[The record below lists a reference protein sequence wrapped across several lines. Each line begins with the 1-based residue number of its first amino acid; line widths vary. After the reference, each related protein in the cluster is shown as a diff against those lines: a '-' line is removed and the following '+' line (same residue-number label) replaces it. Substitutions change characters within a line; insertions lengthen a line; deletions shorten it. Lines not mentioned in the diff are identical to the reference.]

1 MQSSFRQ
8 RIFLAA
14 AAAIGL
20 FAVQATGARCESNDD
35 VGRATLANGL
45 RVVVVRNTLA
55 PVVTAVLNYETG
67 SDEQWVPGLAHA
79 TEHMMF
85 RGSRTL
91 SSSALM
97 ESIGI
102 TGGDLDADTTS
113 TVTQYFFTVP
123 SAYLDIALRAERSRA
138 TGLLMSQALWKQE
151 RGAITQEVQQD
162 NSNAFYRLFVKMQNR
177 IIGGTPY
184 AKNTLGTVD
193 DFAHNVNSTQLLKFY
208 KEWYHPNNAV
218 YVITGNVDPAQTI
231 ARVRALFGD
240 VPSAKLPPRAP
251 VRLAPLHAALY
262 RDTSDQAFTGV
273 AFGYRFPGSNS
284 PDYAA
289 GQILGDVLTSQRS
302 IFGGLPFTGKALGTQ
317 FFTQDYPKVSVGVA
331 FAAVPVTVPPQT
343 IADEMRTILENYKK
357 TGIPADL
364 VEAAKLRE
372 ISQLEFSVNSIE
384 GQAFEWSQA
393 IAVQG
398 LSSPD
403 DMISRFERITP
414 ADVDDV
420 LRKYVDNRNAVVIY
434 AVPKNSGTTS
444 SGGEMAK
451 ENNQIPPTTHEP
463 LPDWAQRI
471 LQNLSVP
478 EQTIAPSDMTLSNGM
493 RLIVQPERNT
503 RTVVVSGSID
513 SNPQMQEPAGQ
524 EGIRDVTDSLFPYG
538 TTTYDRIG
546 LQTELDKIAATAT
559 AGTDFGV
566 NVLSSHFERG
576 VELLADEE
584 LHPAMRDADFKI
596 VASQMVGGLTG
607 EMTSPDHLTQV
618 ALNKALYPAGDP
630 AQRFA
635 TPKSVSSLT
644 LDDAKQWY
652 AAAYRPDMTTVVV
665 IGDTTPE
672 AARALFERY
681 FGGWKAAGPKPNVE
695 FPTVP
700 PSAPAQVHVPAT
712 GRVQS
717 SVRLVETLGVVRSD
731 PAWPQLQVAN
741 TVLTGGFYSSL
752 LYHDLREIHGYV
764 YDIDSRVSAGK
775 TRATF
780 GLDYGCDPKNVMP
793 AQSQISGILTQ
804 LTQQPIAAD
813 RLLRSKALLM
823 GEVPIREASY
833 DGVTAQLLDYA
844 TLGLPLDQNLVD
856 ARAELSATAQ
866 SVREAIEKYVRP
878 RGFVR
883 VVTGPGPS

>member
-8 RIFLAA
+8 RVFFAA

-20 FAVQATGARCESNDD
+20 FAALGTSARCESND

-55 PVVTAVLNYETG
+55 PVVTAVLNYEAG

-85 RGSRTL
+85 RGSQTL

-138 TGLLMSQALWKQE
+138 TGLLMSQALWKEE

-184 AKNTLGTVD
+184 AKNTLGTAG
-193 DFAHNVNSTQLLKFY
+193 DFAHNVNSSQLLKFY

-357 TGIPADL
+357 TGVPADL

-372 ISQLEFSVNSIE
+372 ISQLEFSGNSIE

-414 ADVDDV
+414 ADVDNV

-434 AVPKNSGTTS
+434 AVPKNSGATN

-478 EQTIAPSDMTLSNGM
+478 EQTISPSDLTLSNGM

-513 SNPQMQEPAGQ
+513 SNPQVQEPAGQ

-538 TTTYDRIG
+538 TITYDRIG

-566 NVLSSHFERG
+566 SVLSSHFERG

-584 LHPAMRDADFKI
+584 LHPAMREADFKI
-596 VASQMVGGLTG
+596 VAGQMVGGLTG

-618 ALNKALYPAGDP
+618 ALNKALYPVGDP

-635 TPKSVSSLT
+635 TPKSVSALT
-644 LDDAKQWY
+644 LADAKQWY
-652 AAAYRPDMTTVVV
+652 ATAYRPDMTTVVV

-695 FPTVP
+695 FPAVP
-700 PSAPAQVHVPAT
+700 PSVAAQVHVPAT

-717 SVRLVETLGVVRSD
+717 SVRLVETLGLVRSD

-764 YDIDSRVSAGK
+764 YDIESRVSAGK

-780 GLDYGCDPKNVMP
+780 GLDYGCDPQNVTP
-793 AQSQISGILTQ
+793 AQAQISGILTQ
-804 LTQQPIAAD
+804 LTQAPIAAD

-878 RGFVR
+878 QGFVR

>member
-8 RIFLAA
+8 RFFFAA

-20 FAVQATGARCESNDD
+20 FAALGTSARCESND

-55 PVVTAVLNYETG
+55 PVVTAVLNYEAG

-85 RGSRTL
+85 RGSQTL

-162 NSNAFYRLFVKMQNR
+162 NGNAFYRLFVKMQNR

-184 AKNTLGTVD
+184 AKNTLGTVG
-193 DFAHNVNSTQLLKFY
+193 DFAHNVNSSQLLKFY

-357 TGIPADL
+357 TGVPADL

-372 ISQLEFSVNSIE
+372 ISQLEFSGNSIE

-403 DMISRFERITP
+403 DMISRFEKITP
-414 ADVDDV
+414 ADVDNV

-434 AVPKNSGTTS
+434 AVPKNSGATN

-471 LQNLSVP
+471 LQSLSVP
-478 EQTIAPSDMTLSNGM
+478 EQTISPSDMTLSNGM

-513 SNPQMQEPAGQ
+513 SNPQVQEPAGQ

-538 TTTYDRIG
+538 TSTYDRIG

-596 VASQMVGGLTG
+596 VTGQMVGGLTG

-635 TPKSVSSLT
+635 TPKSVSALT
-644 LDDAKQWY
+644 LADAKQWY
-652 AAAYRPDMTTVVV
+652 STAYRPDMTTVVV

-681 FGGWKAAGPKPNVE
+681 FGGWKATGSKPNVE
-695 FPTVP
+695 FPAVP
-700 PSAPAQVHVPAT
+700 PSVAAQVHVPAT

-717 SVRLVETLGVVRSD
+717 SVRLVETLGLVRSD

-764 YDIDSRVSAGK
+764 YDIESRVSAGK

-780 GLDYGCDPKNVMP
+780 GLDYGCDPQNVTP
-793 AQSQISGILTQ
+793 AQAQISGILTQ
-804 LTQQPIAAD
+804 LTQAPIAED

-866 SVREAIEKYVRP
+866 SVREA
-878 RGFVR
+878 
-883 VVTGPGPS
+883 

>member
-8 RIFLAA
+8 RFFFAA

-20 FAVQATGARCESNDD
+20 FAALGTSARCESND

-55 PVVTAVLNYETG
+55 PVVTAVLNYEAG

-85 RGSRTL
+85 RGSQTL

-162 NSNAFYRLFVKMQNR
+162 NGNAFYRLFVKMQNR

-184 AKNTLGTVD
+184 AKNTLGTVG
-193 DFAHNVNSTQLLKFY
+193 DFAHNVNSSQLLKFY

-357 TGIPADL
+357 TGVPADL

-372 ISQLEFSVNSIE
+372 ISQLEFSGNSIE

-403 DMISRFERITP
+403 DMISRFEKITP
-414 ADVDDV
+414 ADVDNV

-434 AVPKNSGTTS
+434 AVPKNSGATN

-471 LQNLSVP
+471 LQSLSVP
-478 EQTIAPSDMTLSNGM
+478 EQTISPSDMTLSNGM

-513 SNPQMQEPAGQ
+513 SNPQVQEPAGQ

-538 TTTYDRIG
+538 TSTYDRIG

-596 VASQMVGGLTG
+596 VTGQMVGGLTG

-635 TPKSVSSLT
+635 TPKSVSALT
-644 LDDAKQWY
+644 LADAKQWY
-652 AAAYRPDMTTVVV
+652 STAYRPDMTTVVV

-681 FGGWKAAGPKPNVE
+681 FGGWKATGSKPNVE
-695 FPTVP
+695 FPAVP
-700 PSAPAQVHVPAT
+700 PSVAAQVHVPAT

-717 SVRLVETLGVVRSD
+717 SVRLVETLGLVRSD

-764 YDIDSRVSAGK
+764 YDIESRVSAGK

-780 GLDYGCDPKNVMP
+780 GLDYGCDPQNVTP
-793 AQSQISGILTQ
+793 AQAQISGILTQ
-804 LTQQPIAAD
+804 LTQAPIAAD

-878 RGFVR
+878 QGFVR

>member
-1 MQSSFRQ
+1 
-8 RIFLAA
+8 
-14 AAAIGL
+14 
-20 FAVQATGARCESNDD
+20 
-35 VGRATLANGL
+35 
-45 RVVVVRNTLA
+45 
-55 PVVTAVLNYETG
+55 
-67 SDEQWVPGLAHA
+67 
-79 TEHMMF
+79 
-85 RGSRTL
+85 
-91 SSSALM
+91 M

-162 NSNAFYRLFVKMQNR
+162 NGNAFYRLFVKMQNR

-184 AKNTLGTVD
+184 AKNTLGTVG
-193 DFAHNVNSTQLLKFY
+193 DFAHNVNSAQLLKFY

-273 AFGYRFPGSNS
+273 AFGYRFPGFNS

-289 GQILGDVLTSQRS
+289 GEILGDVLTSQRS
-302 IFGGLPFTGKALGTQ
+302 TFGGLPFTGKALGTQ

-357 TGIPADL
+357 TGVPADL

-372 ISQLEFSVNSIE
+372 ISQLEFSGNSIE

-403 DMISRFERITP
+403 DMISRFERVTP
-414 ADVDDV
+414 ADVDNV

-478 EQTIAPSDMTLSNGM
+478 EQTISPSDMTLSNGM

-513 SNPQMQEPAGQ
+513 NNPQMQEPAGQ
-524 EGIRDVTDSLFPYG
+524 DGIRDLTDSLFTYG
-538 TTTYDRIG
+538 TSTYDRIG

-576 VELLADEE
+576 IELLADEE
-584 LHPAMRDADFKI
+584 LHPAMRDPRLQDR
-596 VASQMVGGLTG
+596 SEPNGGRT
-607 EMTSPDHLTQV
+607 HR
-618 ALNKALYPAGDP
+618 GDDLARP
-630 AQRFA
+630 SHGSRARQG
-635 TPKSVSSLT
+635 T
-644 LDDAKQWY
+644 LSGRRSRTTFCDAK
-652 AAAYRPDMTTVVV
+652 
-665 IGDTTPE
+665 
-672 AARALFERY
+672 ER
-681 FGGWKAAGPKPNVE
+681 
-695 FPTVP
+695 
-700 PSAPAQVHVPAT
+700 
-712 GRVQS
+712 
-717 SVRLVETLGVVRSD
+717 L
-731 PAWPQLQVAN
+731 
-741 TVLTGGFYSSL
+741 
-752 LYHDLREIHGYV
+752 
-764 YDIDSRVSAGK
+764 
-775 TRATF
+775 
-780 GLDYGCDPKNVMP
+780 
-793 AQSQISGILTQ
+793 
-804 LTQQPIAAD
+804 
-813 RLLRSKALLM
+813 
-823 GEVPIREASY
+823 
-833 DGVTAQLLDYA
+833 
-844 TLGLPLDQNLVD
+844 
-856 ARAELSATAQ
+856 EL
-866 SVREAIEKYVRP
+866 
-878 RGFVR
+878 
-883 VVTGPGPS
+883 

>member
-8 RIFLAA
+8 RFFFAA
-14 AAAIGL
+14 AAAVGL
-20 FAVQATGARCESNDD
+20 FAALGTSARCESND

-55 PVVTAVLNYETG
+55 PVVTAVLNYEAG

-85 RGSRTL
+85 RGSQTL

-138 TGLLMSQALWKQE
+138 TGLLMSQALWKEE

-184 AKNTLGTVD
+184 AKNTLGTVG
-193 DFAHNVNSTQLLKFY
+193 DFAHNVDSSQLLKFY

-343 IADEMRTILENYKK
+343 IAGEMRTILENYKK
-357 TGIPADL
+357 TGVPADL
-364 VEAAKLRE
+364 VEVAKLRE
-372 ISQLEFSVNSIE
+372 ISQLEFSGNSIE

-414 ADVDDV
+414 ADVDNV

-434 AVPKNSGTTS
+434 AVPKNSGATN

-471 LQNLSVP
+471 LQSLSVP
-478 EQTIAPSDMTLSNGM
+478 EQTISPSDMTLSNGM

-513 SNPQMQEPAGQ
+513 SNPQVQEPAGQ

-538 TTTYDRIG
+538 TSTYDRIG

-596 VASQMVGGLTG
+596 VAGQMVGGLTG

-635 TPKSVSSLT
+635 TPKSVSALT
-644 LDDAKQWY
+644 LAEAKRWY
-652 AAAYRPDMTTVVV
+652 STAYRPDMTTVVV

-695 FPTVP
+695 FPAVP
-700 PSAPAQVHVPAT
+700 PSVAAQVHVPAT

-717 SVRLVETLGVVRSD
+717 SVRLVETLGLVRSD

-764 YDIDSRVSAGK
+764 YDIESRVSAGK

-780 GLDYGCDPKNVMP
+780 GLDYGCDPQNVTP
-793 AQSQISGILTQ
+793 AQAQISGILTQ
-804 LTQQPIAAD
+804 LTQAPIAAD

-878 RGFVR
+878 QGFVR
-883 VVTGPGPS
+883 VVTGPGPN

>member
-8 RIFLAA
+8 RFFFAA

-20 FAVQATGARCESNDD
+20 FAALGTSARCESND

-55 PVVTAVLNYETG
+55 PVVTAVLNYEAG

-85 RGSRTL
+85 RGSQTL

-162 NSNAFYRLFVKMQNR
+162 NGNAFYRLFVKMQNR

-184 AKNTLGTVD
+184 AKNTLGTVG
-193 DFAHNVNSTQLLKFY
+193 DFAHNVNSSQLLKFY

-357 TGIPADL
+357 TGVPADL

-372 ISQLEFSVNSIE
+372 ISQLEFSGNSIE

-403 DMISRFERITP
+403 DMISRFEKITP
-414 ADVDDV
+414 ADVDNV

-434 AVPKNSGTTS
+434 AVPKNSGATN

-471 LQNLSVP
+471 LQSLSVP
-478 EQTIAPSDMTLSNGM
+478 EQTISPSDMTLSNGM

-513 SNPQMQEPAGQ
+513 SNPQVQEPAGQ

-538 TTTYDRIG
+538 TSTYDRIG

-596 VASQMVGGLTG
+596 VTGQMVGGLTG

-635 TPKSVSSLT
+635 TPKSVSALT
-644 LDDAKQWY
+644 LADAKQWY
-652 AAAYRPDMTTVVV
+652 STAYRPDMTTVVV

-681 FGGWKAAGPKPNVE
+681 FGGWKATGSKPNVE
-695 FPTVP
+695 FPAVP
-700 PSAPAQVHVPAT
+700 PSVAAQVHVPAT

-717 SVRLVETLGVVRSD
+717 SVRLVETLGLVRSD

-764 YDIDSRVSAGK
+764 YDIESRVSAGK

-780 GLDYGCDPKNVMP
+780 GLDYGCDPQNVTP
-793 AQSQISGILTQ
+793 AQAQISGILTQ
-804 LTQQPIAAD
+804 LTQAPIAED

-878 RGFVR
+878 QGFVR

>member
-8 RIFLAA
+8 RFFFAA

-20 FAVQATGARCESNDD
+20 FAALGTSARCESND

-55 PVVTAVLNYETG
+55 PVVTAVLNYEAG

-85 RGSRTL
+85 RGSQTL

-123 SAYLDIALRAERSRA
+123 SAYLDIALRAELSRA

-162 NSNAFYRLFVKMQNR
+162 NGNAFYRLFVKMQNR

-184 AKNTLGTVD
+184 AKNTLGTVG
-193 DFAHNVNSTQLLKFY
+193 DFAHNVNSSQLLKFY

-357 TGIPADL
+357 TGVPADL

-372 ISQLEFSVNSIE
+372 ISQLEFSGNSIE

-403 DMISRFERITP
+403 DMISRFEKITP
-414 ADVDDV
+414 ADVDNV

-434 AVPKNSGTTS
+434 AVPKNSGATN

-471 LQNLSVP
+471 LQSLSVP
-478 EQTIAPSDMTLSNGM
+478 EQTISPSDMTLSNGM

-513 SNPQMQEPAGQ
+513 SNPQVQEPAGQ

-538 TTTYDRIG
+538 TSTYDRIG

-596 VASQMVGGLTG
+596 VTGQMVGGLTG

-635 TPKSVSSLT
+635 TPKSVSALT
-644 LDDAKQWY
+644 LADAKQWY
-652 AAAYRPDMTTVVV
+652 STAYRPDMTTVVV

-681 FGGWKAAGPKPNVE
+681 FGGWKATGSKPNVE
-695 FPTVP
+695 FPAVP
-700 PSAPAQVHVPAT
+700 PSVAAQVHVPAT

-717 SVRLVETLGVVRSD
+717 SVRLVETLGLVRSD

-764 YDIDSRVSAGK
+764 YDIESRVSAGK

-780 GLDYGCDPKNVMP
+780 GLDYGCDPQNVTP
-793 AQSQISGILTQ
+793 AQAQISGILTQ
-804 LTQQPIAAD
+804 LTQAPIAED

-878 RGFVR
+878 QGFVR

>member
-8 RIFLAA
+8 RVFFAA

-20 FAVQATGARCESNDD
+20 FAALGTSARCESND

-55 PVVTAVLNYETG
+55 PVVTAVLNYEAG

-85 RGSRTL
+85 RGSQTL

-138 TGLLMSQALWKQE
+138 TGLLMSQALWKEE

-184 AKNTLGTVD
+184 AKNTLGTAG
-193 DFAHNVNSTQLLKFY
+193 DFAHNVNSSQLLKFY

-357 TGIPADL
+357 TGVPADL

-372 ISQLEFSVNSIE
+372 ISQLEFSGNSIE

-403 DMISRFERITP
+403 DMITRFERITP
-414 ADVDDV
+414 ADVDNV
-420 LRKYVDNRNAVVIY
+420 LRKYVDNRTAVVIY
-434 AVPKNSGTTS
+434 AVPKNSGATN

-478 EQTIAPSDMTLSNGM
+478 EQTISPSDLTLSNGM

-513 SNPQMQEPAGQ
+513 SNPQVQEPAGQ

-538 TTTYDRIG
+538 TITYDRIG

-566 NVLSSHFERG
+566 SVLSSHFERG

-584 LHPAMRDADFKI
+584 LHPAMREADFKI
-596 VASQMVGGLTG
+596 VAGQMVGGLTG

-618 ALNKALYPAGDP
+618 ALNKALYPVGDP

-635 TPKSVSSLT
+635 TPKSVSALT
-644 LDDAKQWY
+644 LADAKQWY
-652 AAAYRPDMTTVVV
+652 ATAYRPDMTTVVV

-695 FPTVP
+695 FPAVP
-700 PSAPAQVHVPAT
+700 PSVAAQVHVPAT

-717 SVRLVETLGVVRSD
+717 SVRLVETLGLVRSD
-731 PAWPQLQVAN
+731 AAWPQLQVAN

-764 YDIDSRVSAGK
+764 YDIESRVSAGK

-780 GLDYGCDPKNVMP
+780 GLDYGCDPQNVTP
-793 AQSQISGILTQ
+793 AQAQISGILTQ
-804 LTQQPIAAD
+804 LTQAPIAAD

-878 RGFVR
+878 QGFVR

>member
-1 MQSSFRQ
+1 MRSSFRQ
-8 RIFLAA
+8 RVFYAA

-20 FAVQATGARCESNDD
+20 FGALGTSARCESND
-35 VGRATLANGL
+35 VARATLGNGL

-55 PVVTAVLNYETG
+55 PVVTTVLNYESG
-67 SDEQWVPGLAHA
+67 SDEQWIPGLAHA

-97 ESIGI
+97 DSIGI

-123 SAYLDIALRAERSRA
+123 SQFLDIALRAERSRA
-138 TGLLMSQALWKQE
+138 TGVLMSQALWNQE

-184 AKNTLGTVD
+184 AKNTLGTVG
-193 DFAHNVNSTQLLKFY
+193 DFAHSVNSTQLRRFY
-208 KEWYHPNNAV
+208 NQWYHPDNAI

-231 ARVRALFGD
+231 ARVRSLFGD
-240 VPSAKLPPRAP
+240 VPSVKLPARA
-251 VRLAPLHAALY
+251 VVHLTPLHPALY

-273 AFGYRFPGSNS
+273 AFGYRFPGYNS

-289 GQILGDVLTSQRS
+289 GQILSDVLSSQRS
-302 IFGGLPFTGKALGTQ
+302 DFGGLPFTGKALATQ
-317 FFTQDYPKVSVGVA
+317 FFTQDYPKVAIGIA
-331 FAAVPVTVPPQT
+331 FAAVPVTVAPET
-343 IADEMRTILENYKK
+343 IAGEMRTIIENYKK

-372 ISQLEFSVNSIE
+372 ISQLEFSGNSIE

-393 IAVQG
+393 VAVQG

-403 DMISRFERITP
+403 DMISQFERVSA
-414 ADVDDV
+414 ADVTAV
-420 LRKYVDNRNAVVIY
+420 LRKYVDNHNAVTIY
-434 AVPKNSGTTS
+434 AVPKNTGTTS
-444 SGGEMAK
+444 AGGEMAK
-451 ENNQIPPTTHEP
+451 ENNEIPPTTHEP
-463 LPDWAQRI
+463 LPDWAKRV

-478 EQTIAPSDMTLSNGM
+478 EQTISPADVTLSNGM
-493 RLIVQPERNT
+493 RLIVQPVHNT
-503 RTVVVSGSID
+503 RTVVVDGEID

-524 EGIRDVTDSLFPYG
+524 EGVRDVTDALFPYG
-538 TTTYDRIG
+538 TTTYDRVG
-546 LQTELDKIAATAT
+546 LQTELDKIAATT
-559 AGTDFGV
+559 QAGTDFGL
-566 NVLSSHFERG
+566 NVLSAHFERG
-576 VELLADEE
+576 VELLADEQ
-584 LHPAMRDADFKI
+584 LHPALHAADFGI
-596 VASQMVGGLTG
+596 VQSQLAGALTG
-607 EMTSPDHLTQV
+607 EMTSPDHLSEV

-644 LDDAKQWY
+644 LDDVKRWY
-652 AAAYRPDMTTVVV
+652 ATSYRPDMTTVVV

-672 AARALFERY
+672 AARAIFERY
-681 FGGWKAAGPKPNVE
+681 FGAWKAVGPKPNVD
-695 FPTVP
+695 FPAVP
-700 PSAPAQVHVPAT
+700 LSGIAQVHVPAT

-717 SVRLVETLGVVRSD
+717 TVRLVQTLGLVRSD
-731 PAWPQLQVAN
+731 PGWAQLQVAN
-741 TVLTGGFYSSL
+741 TVLTGGFYTSL
-752 LYHDLREIHGYV
+752 LYHDLREIHGYA
-764 YDIDSRVSAGK
+764 YSIQSQIRAGR
-775 TRATF
+775 TRSTF
-780 GLDYGCDPKNVMP
+780 GLDYGCDPKNIVP
-793 AQSQISGILTQ
+793 AESQITAILDG
-804 LTQQPIAAD
+804 LTREPIAED

-844 TLGLPLDQNLVD
+844 HLGLPLDQNLID

-866 SVREAIEKYVRP
+866 SVQEAIQKYVRP
-878 RGFVR
+878 NAFVR
-883 VVTGPGPS
+883 VVTGPGPG

>member
-1 MQSSFRQ
+1 MF
-8 RIFLAA
+8 FAA

-20 FAVQATGARCESNDD
+20 FAAQATSARCESNDD

-162 NSNAFYRLFVKMQNR
+162 NGNAFYRLFVKMQNR

-184 AKNTLGTVD
+184 AKNTLGTVG
-193 DFAHNVNSTQLLKFY
+193 DFAHNVNSAQLLKFY

-273 AFGYRFPGSNS
+273 AFGYRFPGYNS

-289 GQILGDVLTSQRS
+289 GEILGDVLTSQRS
-302 IFGGLPFTGKALGTQ
+302 TFGGLPFTGKALGTQ

-357 TGIPADL
+357 TGVPADL

-372 ISQLEFSVNSIE
+372 ISQLEFSGNSIE

-403 DMISRFERITP
+403 DMISRFERVTP
-414 ADVDDV
+414 ADVDNV

-478 EQTIAPSDMTLSNGM
+478 EQTISPSDMTLSNGM

-513 SNPQMQEPAGQ
+513 NNPQMQEPAGQ
-524 EGIRDVTDSLFPYG
+524 DGIRDLTDSLFTYG
-538 TTTYDRIG
+538 TSTYDRIG

-576 VELLADEE
+576 IELLADEE
-584 LHPAMRDADFKI
+584 LHPAMRDPDFKI
-596 VASQMVGGLTG
+596 VQSQMVGGLTG
-607 EMTSPDHLTQV
+607 EMTSPDHLTEV
-618 ALNKALYPAGDP
+618 ALDKALYPAGDP

-652 AAAYRPDMTTVVV
+652 ATAYRPDMTTVVV

-681 FGGWKAAGPKPNVE
+681 FGAWKAAGLKPNVE
-695 FPTVP
+695 FPAVP

-717 SVRLVETLGVVRSD
+717 SVRLVETLGLVRSD

-780 GLDYGCDPKNVMP
+780 GLDYGCDPQNVMP

-844 TLGLPLDQNLVD
+844 ALGLPLDQNLVD

-866 SVREAIEKYVRP
+866 SVREAIEKYLRP

>member
-8 RIFLAA
+8 RFFFAA

-20 FAVQATGARCESNDD
+20 FAALGTSARCESND

-55 PVVTAVLNYETG
+55 PVVTAVLNYEAG

-85 RGSRTL
+85 RGSQTL

-162 NSNAFYRLFVKMQNR
+162 NGNAFYRLFVKMQNR

-184 AKNTLGTVD
+184 AKNTLGTVG
-193 DFAHNVNSTQLLKFY
+193 DFAHNVNSSQLLKFY

-357 TGIPADL
+357 TGVPADL

-372 ISQLEFSVNSIE
+372 ISQLEFSGNSIE

-403 DMISRFERITP
+403 DMISRFEKITP
-414 ADVDDV
+414 ADVNNV

-434 AVPKNSGTTS
+434 AVPKNSGATN

-471 LQNLSVP
+471 LQSLSVP
-478 EQTIAPSDMTLSNGM
+478 EQTISPSDMTLSNGM

-513 SNPQMQEPAGQ
+513 SNPQVQEPAGQ

-538 TTTYDRIG
+538 TSTYDRIG

-596 VASQMVGGLTG
+596 VTGQMVGGLTG

-635 TPKSVSSLT
+635 TPKSVSALT
-644 LDDAKQWY
+644 LADAKQWY
-652 AAAYRPDMTTVVV
+652 STAYRPDMTTVVV

-681 FGGWKAAGPKPNVE
+681 FGGWKATGSKPNVE
-695 FPTVP
+695 FPAVP
-700 PSAPAQVHVPAT
+700 PSVAAQVHVPAT

-717 SVRLVETLGVVRSD
+717 SVRLVETLGLVRSD

-764 YDIDSRVSAGK
+764 YDIESRVSAGK

-780 GLDYGCDPKNVMP
+780 GLDYGCDPQNVTP
-793 AQSQISGILTQ
+793 AQAQISGILTQ
-804 LTQQPIAAD
+804 LTQAPIAED

-878 RGFVR
+878 QGFVR

>member
-8 RIFLAA
+8 RIFFAA

-20 FAVQATGARCESNDD
+20 FAAMGASARCQSTD

-67 SDEQWVPGLAHA
+67 SDEQWIPGLAHA

-85 RGSRTL
+85 RGSKTL

-138 TGLLMSQALWKQE
+138 TGLLMSQALWNQE

-184 AKNTLGTVD
+184 AKNTLGTVG
-193 DFAHNVNSTQLLKFY
+193 DFAHNVNSAQLLKFY
-208 KEWYHPNNAV
+208 REWYHPNNAV
-218 YVITGNVDPAQTI
+218 YVITGNVDPQQTI
-231 ARVRALFGD
+231 ARVRDLFGD
-240 VPSAKLPPRAP
+240 VPSAKLPPRPP

-273 AFGYRFPGSNS
+273 AFGYRFPGLNS

-372 ISQLEFSVNSIE
+372 ISQLEFAGNSIE

-403 DMISRFERITP
+403 DMISQFERITP
-414 ADVDDV
+414 ADVDNV
-420 LRKYVDNRNAVVIY
+420 LRKYVDNRNAVVLY

-444 SGGEMAK
+444 AGGEMAK
-451 ENNQIPPTTHEP
+451 ENNEIPPTTHEP

-478 EQTIAPSDMTLSNGM
+478 EQTISPADMTLSNGM
-493 RLIVQPERNT
+493 RLIVQPEKNT

-513 SNPQMQEPAGQ
+513 SNPAVQEPAGQ
-524 EGIRDVTDSLFPYG
+524 EGIRDVTDALFPYG

-546 LQTELDKIAATAT
+546 LQTELDKIAASAT
-559 AGTDFGV
+559 AGSDFDV

-576 VELLADEE
+576 VQLLADEE
-584 LHPAMRDADFKI
+584 LHPAMQDADFKI
-596 VASQMVGGLTG
+596 VQSQMAAGLTG
-607 EMTSPDHLTQV
+607 EMTSPDHLTRV
-618 ALNKALYPAGDP
+618 AINKALYPASDP

-644 LDDAKQWY
+644 LADVKQWY
-652 AAAYRPDMTTVVV
+652 ATAYRPDMATVVV

-672 AARALFERY
+672 AARTLFERY
-681 FGGWKAAGPKPNVE
+681 FGSWKAIGPKPNVE
-695 FPTVP
+695 FPAVP
-700 PSAPAQVHVPAT
+700 LSAAAQVHVPAT

-717 SVRLVETLGVVRSD
+717 SVRLVETLGLVRSD

-764 YDIDSRVSAGK
+764 YNIESRVSAGK

-780 GLDYGCDPKNVMP
+780 GLDYGCDPQNVTP
-793 AQSQISGILTQ
+793 AQSQISGILAQ

-856 ARAELSATAQ
+856 ARAELSASAQ
-866 SVREAIEKYVRP
+866 SVREAIQKYVRP
-878 RGFVR
+878 QGFVR

>member
-8 RIFLAA
+8 RVFFAA

-20 FAVQATGARCESNDD
+20 FAALGTSARCESND

-55 PVVTAVLNYETG
+55 PVVTAVLNYEAG

-85 RGSRTL
+85 RGSQTL

-138 TGLLMSQALWKQE
+138 TGLLMSQALWKEE

-184 AKNTLGTVD
+184 AKNTLGTAG
-193 DFAHNVNSTQLLKFY
+193 DFAHNVNSSQLLKFY

-357 TGIPADL
+357 TGVPADL

-372 ISQLEFSVNSIE
+372 ISQLEFSGNSIE

-414 ADVDDV
+414 ADVDNV

-434 AVPKNSGTTS
+434 AVPKNSGATN

-478 EQTIAPSDMTLSNGM
+478 EQTISPSDMTLSNGM

-513 SNPQMQEPAGQ
+513 SNPQVQEPAGQ

-538 TTTYDRIG
+538 TITYDRIG

-566 NVLSSHFERG
+566 SVLSSHFERG

-584 LHPAMRDADFKI
+584 LHPAMREADFKI
-596 VASQMVGGLTG
+596 VAGQMVGGLTG

-635 TPKSVSSLT
+635 TPKSVSALT
-644 LDDAKQWY
+644 LADAKQWY
-652 AAAYRPDMTTVVV
+652 ATAYRPDMTTVVV

-695 FPTVP
+695 FPAVP
-700 PSAPAQVHVPAT
+700 PSVAAQVHVPAT

-717 SVRLVETLGVVRSD
+717 SVRLVETLGLVRSD

-764 YDIDSRVSAGK
+764 YDIESRVSAGK

-780 GLDYGCDPKNVMP
+780 GLDYGCDPQNVTP
-793 AQSQISGILTQ
+793 AQAQISGILTQ
-804 LTQQPIAAD
+804 LTQAPIAAD

-878 RGFVR
+878 QGFVR

>member
-1 MQSSFRQ
+1 MRQ
-8 RIFLAA
+8 RVFFAA
-14 AAAIGL
+14 AAAVGL
-20 FAVQATGARCESNDD
+20 FAGLGANARCEPTG
-35 VGRATLANGL
+35 VARATLSNGL

-55 PVVTAVLNYETG
+55 PVVTAVLNYQAG
-67 SDEQWVPGLAHA
+67 SDEQWIPGLAHA

-85 RGSRTL
+85 RGSTSL

-138 TGLLMSQALWKQE
+138 TGLLMSQALWNQE
-151 RGAITQEVQQD
+151 RGAITQEVTQD
-162 NSNAFYRLFVKMQNR
+162 NSNAFYRLFMKMQNR

-184 AKNTLGTVD
+184 AKNTLGTVE
-193 DFAHNVNSTQLLKFY
+193 DFAHNVNGTQLLKFY
-208 KEWYHPNNAV
+208 KEWYHPNNAI
-218 YVITGNVDPAQTI
+218 YVIAGNVDPAQTI
-231 ARVRALFGD
+231 ARVRELFGD
-240 VPSAKLPPRAP
+240 VPAAKLPPRTP
-251 VRLAPLHAALY
+251 VHLAPLHAALY

-273 AFGYRFPGSNS
+273 AFGYRFPGYES

-289 GQILGDVLTSQRS
+289 GQILSDVLTSQRS
-302 IFGGLPFTGKALGTQ
+302 IFGGLPFTGAALGTQ
-317 FFTQDYPKVSVGVA
+317 FFTEDYPKVSVGVA
-331 FAAVPVTVPPQT
+331 FAAVPVTVAPQT
-343 IADEMRTILENYKK
+343 IAGQMRTILENYKK
-357 TGIPADL
+357 TGFPADL
-364 VEAAKLRE
+364 VDAAKLRE
-372 ISQLEFSVNSIE
+372 ISELEFDGNSIE

-403 DMISRFERITP
+403 DTIAQFERVTP
-414 ADVDDV
+414 ADVQRV
-420 LRKYVDNRNAVVIY
+420 LQKYVDNRNAVTLY

-463 LPDWAQRI
+463 LPDWAQRV
-471 LQNLSVP
+471 LEHLSVP
-478 EQTIAPSDMTLSNGM
+478 EQTIAPADMTLSNGM
-493 RLIVQPERNT
+493 RLVVQPEHNT
-503 RTVVVSGSID
+503 RTVVVSGQID
-513 SNPQMQEPAGQ
+513 GNPDVQEPAGQ
-524 EGIRDVTDSLFPYG
+524 EGIGDVTDALFAYG
-538 TTTYDRIG
+538 TSTYDRIG

-559 AGTDFGV
+559 GGSDFGV
-566 NVLSSHFERG
+566 SVLSSHFERG
-576 VELLADEE
+576 VQLLADEQ
-584 LHPAMRDADFKI
+584 LHPALKDADFKI
-596 VASQMVGGLTG
+596 VQGQIAGGLTG
-607 EMTSPDHLTQV
+607 EMTSPEHLTQV

-635 TPKSVSSLT
+635 TPKSVASLT
-644 LDDAKQWY
+644 LADVKQWY
-652 AAAYRPDMTTVVV
+652 ATAYRPDMTTVVV

-672 AARALFERY
+672 AAKALFERY
-681 FGGWKAAGPKPNVE
+681 FGAWKAAGPKPNVDL
-695 FPTVP
+695 PPVP
-700 PSAPAQVHVPAT
+700 PSTAAQVQVPAT

-717 SVRLVETLGVVRSD
+717 SVRLVETLGLVRSD
-731 PAWPQLQVAN
+731 PAWAQLQVAN

-764 YDIDSRVSAGK
+764 YNVESRVSAGK

-780 GLDYGCDPKNVMP
+780 GIDYGCDPQNVLP
-793 AQSQISGILTQ
+793 AESQISGILAQ
-804 LTQQPIAAD
+804 LTQEPIGAD

-844 TLGLPLDQNLVD
+844 MLGLPLDQNLID
-856 ARAELSATAQ
+856 ARAELAATAQ
-866 SVREAIEKYVRP
+866 SVREAIQKYVRP
-878 RGFVR
+878 QGFVR
-883 VVTGPGPS
+883 LVTGPGPS